1 MAAAAVAGTTDVIE
15 RIDRPFRYLLA
26 LLRDGS
32 MPVDVDYPF
41 LRFPFL
47 TALPS
52 FLLASSCLVPA
63 PVPAP
68 VPYASLGA
76 GLAIHSRWPFTI
88 HCE

>member
-52 FLLASSCLVPA
+52 LPLLVLSLPLSLPLSPTLPWALV
-63 PVPAP
+63 
-68 VPYASLGA
+68 
-76 GLAIHSRWPFTI
+76 
-88 HCE
+88 